1 MRSRYSAYALGLSDY
16 IIRTTHRENSD
27 FTDDVHDWKAS
38 IDVFTQTTSF
48 TGLKIIEF
56 IEGESLAYVTF
67 EALLNHQP
75 FKEKSRFLK
84 VVGKWL
90 YVDGAFS

>member
-16 IIRTTHRENSD
+16 IIRTTHRDNPD
-27 FTDDVHDWKAS
+27 FTDDVHNWKAS
-38 IDVFTQTTSF
+38 IDTFTQTTSF

-67 EALLNHQP
+67 EALLNRHP

-84 VVGKWL
+84 VDGTWL
-90 YVDGAFS
+90 YVDGEFS